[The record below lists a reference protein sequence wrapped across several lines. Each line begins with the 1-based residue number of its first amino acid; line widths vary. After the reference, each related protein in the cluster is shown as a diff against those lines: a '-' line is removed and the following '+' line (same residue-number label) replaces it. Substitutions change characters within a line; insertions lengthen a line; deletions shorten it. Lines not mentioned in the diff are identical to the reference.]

1 MFTPAL
7 AVVST
12 VLPFRSAILLT
23 PASGRTITASVP
35 MASITATE
43 IKGAPLAA
51 RFTIEAQ
58 EP

>member
-12 VLPFRSAILLT
+12 VLPFRSAIFFT
-23 PASGRTITASVP
+23 PASGRTMIASVP

-43 IKGAPLAA
+43 IEGAPLAA